1 MILSKSSPAPSS
13 ARAQALQYTGGII
26 EGACPR
32 TAESTGKL
40 FKVRRVNQLGCTLV
54 NYYDSH

>member
-40 FKVRRVNQLGCTLV
+40 LKFGGLTDLV
-54 NYYDSH
+54 APW